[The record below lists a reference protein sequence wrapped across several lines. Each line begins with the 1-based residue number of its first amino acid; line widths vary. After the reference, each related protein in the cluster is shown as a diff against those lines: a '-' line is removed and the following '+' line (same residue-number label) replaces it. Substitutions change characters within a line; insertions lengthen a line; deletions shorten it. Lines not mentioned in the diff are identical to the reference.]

1 MVVGSS
7 LRKTAAHPAR
17 QGTQSDG
24 VLDLPPQAWI
34 INQGTYGVNDLVAA
48 NDLTAFRGEVR
59 AWLADNVPTGLPSAG
74 TDRGFAAHIDWER
87 TLAEAGY
94 AAIHWPT
101 QYGGRGA
108 GPVEQAIFEEEY
120 ILAGGPTRVTVI
132 GQNLMG
138 PTLMA
143 FGNDEQKSRW
153 LPGILD
159 ATCVWSQ
166 GYSEPGAGSDLAN
179 VQTRGVIDGDH
190 IVVTGQKIWTS
201 YGHHSDWIF
210 ALVRTDPA
218 AGKHAGISFLTIDM
232 RSPGIEARPIT
243 QLDGHQGFAEVFFDE
258 VRVPIDQVVGELG
271 QGWEVAMTALQFER
285 DAPAAAPAIY
295 ERDLGELADLVIA
308 RGLGDDPGVQDRL
321 GELAVAVEVYKQ
333 QAARTLGRL
342 VAGEDIGFDSSITK
356 LLWSHLE
363 RDLYETGLEL
373 LGPYGEAAGEA
384 SLLCDEEGWRSR
396 YWYSRAA
403 TIYAGTTE
411 IQKGIIA
418 RRILGLPKAA

>member
-1 MVVGSS
+1 MRTSGVDPTDTSHD
-7 LRKTAAHPAR
+7 L
-17 QGTQSDG
+17 QS
-24 VLDLPPQAWI
+24 
-34 INQGTYGVNDLVAA
+34 
-48 NDLTAFRGEVR
+48 FRDEVR
-59 AWLADNVPTGLPSAG
+59 AWLVDNVPTELASPGVAA
-74 TDRGFAAHIDWER
+74 GFAQHVAWER
-87 TLAEAGY
+87 TLADAGY

-101 QYGGRGA
+101 EYGGRGA
-108 GPVEQAIFEEEY
+108 GPVEQAVFEEEY
-120 ILAGGPTRVTVI
+120 ILAGGPTRVTVV

-159 ATCVWSQ
+159 ATTIWSQ

-179 VQTRGVIDGDH
+179 VQTRGVVDGDH
-190 IVVTGQKIWTS
+190 ILVSGQKIWTS

-210 ALVRTDPA
+210 ALVRTDPS
-218 AGKHAGISFLTIDM
+218 AGKHAGISFLAIDM
-232 RSPGIEARPIT
+232 TSPGIEARPIT

-258 VRVPIDQVVGELG
+258 VRVPADQVVGELG

-295 ERDLGELADLVIA
+295 DRDLRELADLVIA
-308 RGLGDDPGVQDRL
+308 RGLGDDQGAADRL

-333 QAARTLGRL
+333 QAARTLARL
-342 VAGEDIGFDSSITK
+342 IAGEDIGFDSSITK

-363 RDLYETGLEL
+363 RDLFETGLEL
-373 LGPYGEAAGEA
+373 LGPYGEAAGSDSPVA
-384 SLLCDEEGWRSR
+384 DEQGWRSK

-411 IQKGIIA
+411 IQRGIIA
-418 RRILGLPKAA
+418 RRILGLPKAG